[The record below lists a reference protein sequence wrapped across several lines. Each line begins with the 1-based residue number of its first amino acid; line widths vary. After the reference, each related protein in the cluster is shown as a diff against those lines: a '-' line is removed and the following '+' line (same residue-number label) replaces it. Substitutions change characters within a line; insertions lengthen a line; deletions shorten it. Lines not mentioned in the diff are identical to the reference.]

1 MIDVAGVLP
10 MIVANDQ
17 LRARDHAGNLCAQF
31 FPRIALSPK
40 RMPQIA
46 IQPVRMARPMAELVQ
61 RHGVVSGGFGES
73 FPPWQV
79 NRISSHPIK
88 RSADLRML
96 DLLHFHVYTLADF
109 CGHKD
114 ASDYG
119 QKDTSTN
126 ESN

>member
-1 MIDVAGVLP
+1 
-10 MIVANDQ
+10 MIVANAQ

-61 RHGVVSGGFGES
+61 RHSVVSGGFGES
-73 FPPWQV
+73 FPRWQM
-79 NRISSHPIK
+79 NCISSRPIK
-88 RSADLRML
+88 RSTGLRML

-119 QKDTSTN
+119 QTHLLQAAAIFFGTI
-126 ESN
+126 